1 QRSEEEQQ
9 SLGGTGGRDQ
19 LILDGHAVMQ
29 SRPRSRASVG
39 LALNLLK
46 VDSPGNCSAHTLVS
60 DTRMNSCSANDL
72 FQALDGQSVSVGSR
86 SWRIEITG
94 IFDQDGS
101 SWIQMTLNGA
111 PSYHVAIKITGTDS
125 AADVMD
131 ALRSWLE
138 SSSKESGQV
147 FYFER

>member
-1 QRSEEEQQ
+1 
-9 SLGGTGGRDQ
+9 
-19 LILDGHAVMQ
+19 
-29 SRPRSRASVG
+29 
-39 LALNLLK
+39 
-46 VDSPGNCSAHTLVS
+46 
-60 DTRMNSCSANDL
+60 MNSCSANDL
-72 FQALDGQSVSVGSR
+72 FQALDGQRVSVRSS

-94 IFDQDGS
+94 IFEQDGS

-111 PSYHVAIKITGTDS
+111 PSYHVAIKITGTDR

-138 SSSKESGQV
+138 SSAKASGQV